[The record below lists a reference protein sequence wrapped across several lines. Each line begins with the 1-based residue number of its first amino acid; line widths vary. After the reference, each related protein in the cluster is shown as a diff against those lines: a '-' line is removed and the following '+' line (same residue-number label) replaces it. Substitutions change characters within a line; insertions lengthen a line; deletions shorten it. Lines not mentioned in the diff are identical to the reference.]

1 MINQLED
8 KPLNKKL
15 TALMGVCVAV
25 LMLLGACA
33 VKESEETATAS
44 ASPEASATK
53 NLVVAEVNG
62 EPIYYD
68 QFYTIY
74 ANACASYG
82 ISEDDETNGAYIK
95 NMIIESLVEEKIMTQ
110 KLTENGY
117 MNLSDEETAEATKN
131 AQDYLDSIIDSYYGD
146 LIKADL
152 AEGYTDEQYEQAKE
166 PYVDK
171 VLAGMGYTKDE
182 FFNYYKQ
189 MVAQDNAREALVG
202 DIVPSEEDVK
212 AKYDENVA
220 SDQESMDAD
229 PSGYESVIS
238 SGITAYYVP
247 SGVRMVRQVLF
258 KIDDASS
265 GAVSTLRQAGYDEQA
280 DYLLEKALQDVKS
293 EADSVLSKLKNG
305 SLKFDEAITTYNDD
319 TGMPEE
325 GYPVTEGSAT
335 YVKTFTEGAMGIAA
349 VGEFTELVPSDY
361 GYHIIEYFRDV
372 PAGAA
377 AYDDVRQEIYDEL
390 LSSMQDD
397 AWQTIIDEWTKESTV
412 VKHEENM

>member
-1 MINQLED
+1 M
-8 KPLNKKL
+8 NKKL
-15 TALMGVCVAV
+15 TALMGGCVAV
-25 LMLLGACA
+25 LMLLGACS

-44 ASPEASATK
+44 ASPEASAT

-68 QFYTIY
+68 HFYTIY

-95 NMIIESLVEEKIMTQ
+95 NMIIESLVNEKIMAQ

-117 MNLSDEETAEATKN
+117 MKLSDEETAEAAKS

-146 LIKADL
+146 TIKAEL
-152 AEGYTDEQYEQAKE
+152 GEGYTDEQYAQAKE
-166 PYVDK
+166 PYVGK
-171 VLAGMGYTKDE
+171 VLAGMDYTKDE
-182 FFNYYKQ
+182 FFNYYKL
-189 MVAQDNAREALVG
+189 MVAEDNAREALVG

-229 PSGYESVIS
+229 PSQYESTVS
-238 SGITAYYVP
+238 SGTTAYYVP
-247 SGVRMVRQVLF
+247 GGVRMVRQVLF

-265 GAVSTLRQAGYDEQA
+265 GAVSTLREAGYDEQA
-280 DYLLEKALQDVKS
+280 DYLLEKALQDVKPQ
-293 EADSVLSKLKNG
+293 ADSVLGKLKNG
-305 SLKFDEAITTYNDD
+305 SLKFDEAIATYNDD

-325 GYPVTEGSAT
+325 GYPITEGTTT

-349 VGEFTELVPSDY
+349 IGEFTELVPSDY
-361 GYHIIEYFRDV
+361 GYHIIEYYSDV

-377 AYDDVRQEIYDEL
+377 AYEDVRQEIYDEL

-397 AWQTIIDEWTKESTV
+397 AWQTIIDEWTNSSTV
-412 VKHEENM
+412 IKYEENM